1 MKKGVWLIVFSIFLG
16 CLSVSNAAPILNTSC
31 SKLGA
36 FKSTGPI
43 TYVCAHPGKK
53 LLWIVFNK
61 KQTSAKPLPFQPDKV
76 VPSPT
81 PSNSPSVN
89 KGPIINGAIL
99 PGGITNFTAAW
110 AGGITNFTA
119 VWDGDNLVFT
129 FNCDPTASQNKYL
142 SNFYFLFTPTG
153 SSTQY
158 AWSPQSTQVNNSGS
172 TQTITFTPTDN
183 TNTFN
188 TQVTIFSAI
197 SVSSQDGF
205 GRRGDYV
212 SLGIIPTYSSGLPIP

>member
-1 MKKGVWLIVFSIFLG
+1 MKKGTWLIALIIFFGCFSI
-16 CLSVSNAAPILNTSC
+16 SNAGPTLNASC

-36 FKSTGPI
+36 FKSIGSI

-110 AGGITNFTA
+110 AG
-119 VWDGDNLVFT
+119 DNIVFT
-129 FNCDPTASQNKYL
+129 FNCDPTASQNKYH
-142 SNFYFLFTPTG
+142 SNYYFLFTPTG

-158 AWSPQSTQVNNSGS
+158 SWSPQSTQVNNSGS